1 MNPQDYIK
9 IVLCIAIFFFIIFFQ
24 IPNTKRQMELLERQ
38 KAIYEAQNRAWVRD
52 SMRKAHEIQMLDSA
66 LSRIKAKKQN

>member
-1 MNPQDYIK
+1 
-9 IVLCIAIFFFIIFFQ
+9 
-24 IPNTKRQMELLERQ
+24 MELLERQ